1 LIFFKDIFV
10 QNKREVDS
18 EKELTDAFSV
28 FDKEGTGELNTND
41 LRNAL
46 TTMGESLPEEEVDNV
61 LKQVDKDGKI
71 KIEDIIK
78 VLIGNSTKEK

>member
-1 LIFFKDIFV
+1 
-10 QNKREVDS
+10 
-18 EKELTDAFSV
+18 
-28 FDKEGTGELNTND
+28 
-41 LRNAL
+41 
-46 TTMGESLPEEEVDNV
+46 MGESLPEEEVDNV